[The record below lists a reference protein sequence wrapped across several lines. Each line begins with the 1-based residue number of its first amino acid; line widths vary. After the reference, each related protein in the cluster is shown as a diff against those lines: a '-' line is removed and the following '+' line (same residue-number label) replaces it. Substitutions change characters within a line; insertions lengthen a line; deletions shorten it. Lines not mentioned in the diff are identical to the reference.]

1 MEKIKPVV
9 KQLKNLKQKVRI
21 KCINEVEN
29 ISVNKFKKAPLK
41 DLE

>member
-1 MEKIKPVV
+1 MEKIKSVV
-9 KQLKNLKQKVRI
+9 KQLKKLKQKVRI

-29 ISVNKFKKAPLK
+29 ISLNKFKKAPLK